1 MFQYSGI
8 NRKIRPIIKKML
20 LTIATI
26 AVLIVLVLFIWDT
39 NSGHETQSNI
49 RSFYRPFY
57 AESSVSHEFLST
69 PTAVWKTL
77 TTLDSYSS
85 WFPQV
90 SRLLPDVKT
99 QRYVHQFSFD
109 QFRLMP
115 GAKLLLR
122 PNSWSPLYQSRV
134 VVVDENKEISFDLK
148 YSPFFRE
155 YVVFALEP
163 QPYGTTVTCRRTSRG
178 LFSFLSLWGL
188 SNTKSKIL
196 YNLGYFIPDEKTKEG
211 RQENNGATAQ
221 APALS
226 REATIAQAVQAG
238 LDGNMDLIN
247 AIPDKP
253 TRGLAKATLIQ
264 TKRKGG
270 ALPEHLQKALSEAPT
285 VVPTKQQSEGA
296 SPFSNQEEQIA
307 YLVNLTLDGNDEAL
321 NAVPDKVIRGK
332 TKAMLAKIKRGALE
346 RPPMPEASVEPAPE
360 ASLEEQENEEQL
372 IIRLVKAGVEG
383 NMDETNSLDNKV
395 LRGKIK
401 SAIVKEK
408 RAKK

>member
-1 MFQYSGI
+1 
-8 NRKIRPIIKKML
+8 ML

-85 WFPQV
+85 WFPQI

-148 YSPFFRE
+148 YNPFFRE

-196 YNLGYFIPDEKTKEG
+196 DNLGYFIPDETTKEG
-211 RQENNGATAQ
+211 GQENNGATTQ
-221 APALS
+221 APSLS

-307 YLVNLTLDGNDEAL
+307 YLVNLTLDGNDETL
-321 NAVPDKVIRGK
+321 NAVQDKVIRGK

-346 RPPMPEASVEPAPE
+346 RPPMPEASAEPAPE

-401 SAIVKEK
+401 SAIAKEK

>member
-196 YNLGYFIPDEKTKEG
+196 DNLGYFIPDEKTKEG

-285 VVPTKQQSEGA
+285 VVPTKQQSEGT

-383 NMDETNSLDNKV
+383 NMDETNSLENKV

>member
-1 MFQYSGI
+1 
-8 NRKIRPIIKKML
+8 ML

-85 WFPQV
+85 WFPQI

-148 YSPFFRE
+148 YNPFFRE

-196 YNLGYFIPDEKTKEG
+196 DNLGYFIPDETTKEG
-211 RQENNGATAQ
+211 GQENNGATTQ
-221 APALS
+221 VPSLS

-307 YLVNLTLDGNDEAL
+307 YLVNLTLDGNDETL

-346 RPPMPEASVEPAPE
+346 RPPMPEASAEPAPE

-401 SAIVKEK
+401 SAIAKEK

>member
-1 MFQYSGI
+1 
-8 NRKIRPIIKKML
+8 ML

-39 NSGHETQSNI
+39 NSGHETKSNI

-57 AESSVSHEFLST
+57 AESNISHEYLSK

-77 TTLDSYSS
+77 TALDGYSS
-85 WFPQV
+85 WFPQI

-109 QFRLMP
+109 QLPLVP
-115 GAKLLLR
+115 GTKLLLR
-122 PNSWSPLYQSRV
+122 PNSWSPLYHSRV

-148 YSPFFRE
+148 YNPLFRE

-163 QPYGTTVTCRRTSRG
+163 QPYGTTVTCRRTSKG

-196 YNLGYFIPDEKTKEG
+196 DNLGYFIPDETTKEG
-211 RQENNGATAQ
+211 RQEQNGDTAQ
-221 APALS
+221 APVLS

-270 ALPEHLQKALSEAPT
+270 ALPEHLKKALSEAPT
-285 VVPTKQQSEGA
+285 VVPTKQQPEGA

-321 NAVPDKVIRGK
+321 NAVPDRVIRGK

>member
-1 MFQYSGI
+1 
-8 NRKIRPIIKKML
+8 ML

-39 NSGHETQSNI
+39 NSDQETQSNI

-196 YNLGYFIPDEKTKEG
+196 DNLGYFIPDEKTKEG

>member
-1 MFQYSGI
+1 
-8 NRKIRPIIKKML
+8 ML

-57 AESSVSHEFLST
+57 AETSVSHEFLST

-85 WFPQV
+85 WFPKI

-148 YSPFFRE
+148 YNPFFRE

-196 YNLGYFIPDEKTKEG
+196 DNLGYFIPDETTKEG
-211 RQENNGATAQ
+211 GQENNGATTQ
-221 APALS
+221 APSLS

-307 YLVNLTLDGNDEAL
+307 YLVNLTLDGNDETL

-346 RPPMPEASVEPAPE
+346 RPPMPEASAEPAPE

-401 SAIVKEK
+401 SAIAKEK

>member
-1 MFQYSGI
+1 
-8 NRKIRPIIKKML
+8 ML

-85 WFPQV
+85 WFPQI

-163 QPYGTTVTCRRTSRG
+163 KPYGTTVTCRRTSRG

-196 YNLGYFIPDEKTKEG
+196 DNLGYFIPDEKTKEG

>member
-1 MFQYSGI
+1 
-8 NRKIRPIIKKML
+8 ML

-39 NSGHETQSNI
+39 SSGHETKSDI

-57 AESSVSHEFLST
+57 AESSISHEYSST

-77 TTLDSYSS
+77 IALDGYSS
-85 WFPQV
+85 WFPQI
-90 SRLLPDVKT
+90 SRLLPDVNT

-109 QFRLMP
+109 QFPPVP
-115 GAKLLLR
+115 GTRLLLR
-122 PNSWSPLYQSRV
+122 PNSWSPFYHSRV

-148 YSPFFRE
+148 YNPFFRE

-163 QPYGTTVTCRRTSRG
+163 RSYGTAVTCQRTSLG
-178 LFSFLSLWGL
+178 LFSFLSLWGFT
-188 SNTKSKIL
+188 NKKSKIL
-196 YNLGYFIPDEKTKEG
+196 ENLGYFIPEETTKEEK
-211 RQENNGATAQ
+211 QEKNGAASQ

-226 REATIAQAVQAG
+226 REATIAQAAQAG

-253 TRGLAKATLIQ
+253 TRGLAKAALVQ
-264 TKRKGG
+264 SKRKGG
-270 ALPEHLQKALSEAPT
+270 TLPEHLQKALSEAPT
-285 VVPTKQQSEGA
+285 VVPTKQQSEGV
-296 SPFSNQEEQIA
+296 SPFSSQEEQIA

-321 NAVPDKVIRGK
+321 NAVPDRVIRGK
-332 TKAMLAKIKRGALE
+332 AKAMLAKIKRGALE
-346 RPPMPEASVEPAPE
+346 RPPMPETSSEPAPPTE
-360 ASLEEQENEEQL
+360 TSSAEQENEEQL
-372 IIRLVKAGVEG
+372 ILRLVKAGVDG
-383 NMDETNSLDNKV
+383 NMDEINALDNKV

-401 SAIVKEK
+401 SAIVKEM